1 MPISTTADNRT
12 DPAACRGARRLLA
25 VVLGASLLMT
35 MGLTADLLL
44 RSVYQADEARIW
56 MRALSLSTPALWP
69 AGSPGRHPE
78 TIHPA
83 VDLHFAAG
91 LESVP

>member
-12 DPAACRGARRLLA
+12 DPAACRGARRLL
-25 VVLGASLLMT
+25 VVILGASLLMV

-44 RSVYQADEARIW
+44 RSVYQADEAKIW

>member
-12 DPAACRGARRLLA
+12 DPAACRGARRLLV
-25 VVLGASLLMT
+25 VVLGTSLLMA

-44 RSVYQADEARIW
+44 RSVYQADEAKIW